1 MLISNEWL
9 KEYVTIDDS
18 VSNLAERITRT
29 GIEVDDL
36 IDYTKDIKNLVV
48 GFVKSKDK
56 HPDADKLNV
65 CQVDIG
71 EDEPVQIVCG
81 APNVDAGQYVI
92 VAKVGGRLPGGIKI
106 KRAKLRGERSEGMIC
121 SLQEIGIS
129 SNYIPKSFES
139 GIYVFSESQ
148 VPGTDALQALYL
160 DDQVMEFDL
169 TPNRADALSMI
180 GTAYEVAALYNTKM
194 TKPDTTS
201 NELELSANDELTVT
215 IENEDKVPYY
225 SARVVHD
232 VTIEPS
238 PIWMQARLIKA
249 GIRPINNVVDISNYV
264 LLEYGQ
270 PLHMFD
276 QDAIGSQQI
285 VVRQANEG
293 EKMTTLDDTERELLT
308 SDIVITNG
316 QTPIALAGVM
326 GGDFSEVKEQTS
338 NIVIEGA
345 IFDPVSIRHTSRRLN
360 LRSESSSRFEKGIA
374 TEFVD
379 EAVDRACYLLQ
390 TYANGKVLKDRVSS
404 GELGAFITPIDITAD
419 KINRTIG
426 FDLSQNDIVTIFNQ
440 LGFDTEIND
449 DVITVLVPS
458 RRKDITIKEDLIEEV
473 ARIYGYDDIPSTLPV
488 FDKVT
493 SGQLTDRQYKTRM
506 VKEVLEGAGLDQAIT
521 YSLVSKEDATAFS
534 MQQRQTIDLLM
545 PMSEAHASLRQSL
558 LPHLIEAASYNVAR
572 KNKDVKLFEIGNV
585 FFANGEGELPDQV
598 EYLSGILTGDYVVN
612 QWQGKKETVDFYL
625 AKGVV
630 DRVSEK
636 LNLEFSYRRADID
649 GLHPGRTA
657 EILLENKVVGF
668 IGELHPTL
676 AADNDL
682 KRTYVFELNFDA
694 LMSVSVGYINYQ
706 PIPRFPGMSRD
717 IALEVDQNI
726 PAADLL
732 STIHAHGGNILK
744 DTLVFDVYQGEH
756 LEKGKKSIAIRLNY
770 LDTEETLTDERVS
783 KVQAEI
789 EAALIEQGE
798 VVEIGRAH
806 V

>member
-48 GFVKSKDK
+48 GFVKSKEK

-139 GIYVFSESQ
+139 GIYVFSEAQ

-194 TKPDTTS
+194 TKPETTS
-201 NELELSANDELTVT
+201 NELDLSANDELTVT

-419 KINRTIG
+419 KINRTVG

-668 IGELHPTL
+668 IGELHPIL

-694 LMSVSVGYINYQ
+694 LMAVSVGYINYQ

-789 EAALIEQGE
+789 EAALIEQGA
-798 VVEIGRAH
+798 VIR
-806 V
+806 

>member
-9 KEYVTIDDS
+9 KEYVTNDDS

-48 GFVKSKDK
+48 GFVKSKEK
-56 HPDADKLNV
+56 HPDTDKLNV

-194 TKPDTTS
+194 TKPETTS

-326 GGDFSEVKEQTS
+326 GGDFSEVKEHTS

-345 IFDPVSIRHTSRRLN
+345 IFDSVSIRHTSRRLN

-449 DVITVLVPS
+449 DVITVQVPS

-488 FDKVT
+488 FEKVT

-521 YSLVSKEDATAFS
+521 YSLVSKEDATAFA

-694 LMSVSVGYINYQ
+694 LMAVSVGYINYQ

-789 EAALIEQGE
+789 EAALIEQGA
-798 VVEIGRAH
+798 VIR
-806 V
+806 

>member
-48 GFVKSKDK
+48 GFVKSKEK

-139 GIYVFSESQ
+139 GIFVFSESQ

-194 TKPDTTS
+194 TKPETTS

-238 PIWMQARLIKA
+238 PIWMQVRLIKA

-326 GGDFSEVKEQTS
+326 GGDFSEVKEHTS

-449 DVITVLVPS
+449 DVITVQVPS

-473 ARIYGYDDIPSTLPV
+473 ARIYGCDDIPSTLPV
-488 FDKVT
+488 FEKVT

-521 YSLVSKEDATAFS
+521 YSLVSKEDATAFA

-657 EILLENKVVGF
+657 EILLENKVIGF

-694 LMSVSVGYINYQ
+694 LMAVSVGYINYQ

-789 EAALIEQGE
+789 EAALIEQGA
-798 VVEIGRAH
+798 VIR
-806 V
+806 

>member
-48 GFVKSKDK
+48 GFVKSKEK

-65 CQVDIG
+65 CQVDIR

-139 GIYVFSESQ
+139 GIYVFSEAQ

-194 TKPDTTS
+194 TKPETTS
-201 NELELSANDELTVT
+201 NELDLSANDELTVT

-668 IGELHPTL
+668 IGELHPIL

-694 LMSVSVGYINYQ
+694 LMAVSVGYINYQ

-789 EAALIEQGE
+789 EAALIEQGA
-798 VVEIGRAH
+798 VIR
-806 V
+806 

>member
-48 GFVKSKDK
+48 GFVKSKEK

-129 SNYIPKSFES
+129 SNYVPKTFES
-139 GIYVFSESQ
+139 GIYVFSEAQ

-201 NELELSANDELTVT
+201 NELELSANNELTVT

-293 EKMTTLDDTERELLT
+293 EKMTTLDGTERELLT

-449 DVITVLVPS
+449 DVITVQVPS

-488 FDKVT
+488 FEKVT

-657 EILLENKVVGF
+657 EILLENKIVGF

-770 LDTEETLTDERVS
+770 LDTEETLTDERIS

-789 EAALIEQGE
+789 EAALIEQGA
-798 VVEIGRAH
+798 VIR
-806 V
+806 

>member
-18 VSNLAERITRT
+18 VSDLAERITRT
-29 GIEVDDL
+29 CIEVDDL

-48 GFVKSKDK
+48 GFVKSKEK

-194 TKPDTTS
+194 TKPETTS

-694 LMSVSVGYINYQ
+694 LMAVSVGYINYQ

-789 EAALIEQGE
+789 EAALIEQGA
-798 VVEIGRAH
+798 VIR
-806 V
+806 

>member
-48 GFVKSKDK
+48 GFVKSKEK

-194 TKPDTTS
+194 TKPETTS

-225 SARVVHD
+225 SARVVHN

-326 GGDFSEVKEQTS
+326 GGDFSEVKEHTS

-345 IFDPVSIRHTSRRLN
+345 IFDSVSIRHTSRRLN

-449 DVITVLVPS
+449 DVITVQVPS

-488 FDKVT
+488 FEKVT

-521 YSLVSKEDATAFS
+521 YSLVSKEDATAFA

-694 LMSVSVGYINYQ
+694 LMAVSVGYINYQ
-706 PIPRFPGMSRD
+706 PIPIFPGMSRD

-783 KVQAEI
+783 KVQVEI
-789 EAALIEQGE
+789 EAALIEQGA
-798 VVEIGRAH
+798 VIR
-806 V
+806 

>member
-48 GFVKSKDK
+48 GFVKSKEK

-129 SNYIPKSFES
+129 SNYVPKTFES
-139 GIYVFSESQ
+139 GIYVFSEAQ

-201 NELELSANDELTVT
+201 NELELSANNELTVT

-293 EKMTTLDDTERELLT
+293 EKMTTLDGTERELLT

-449 DVITVLVPS
+449 DVITVQVPS

-488 FDKVT
+488 FEKVT

-657 EILLENKVVGF
+657 EILLENKIVGF

-682 KRTYVFELNFDA
+682 KRTYVFELNFNA

-789 EAALIEQGE
+789 EAALIEQGA
-798 VVEIGRAH
+798 VIR
-806 V
+806 

>member
-48 GFVKSKDK
+48 GFVKSKEK

-180 GTAYEVAALYNTKM
+180 GTAYEVAASYNTKM
-194 TKPDTTS
+194 TKPETTS

-326 GGDFSEVKEQTS
+326 GGDFSEVKEHTS

-404 GELGAFITPIDITAD
+404 GELSAFITPIDITAD

-449 DVITVLVPS
+449 DVITVQVPS

-488 FDKVT
+488 FEKVT

-521 YSLVSKEDATAFS
+521 YSLVSKEDATAFA

-694 LMSVSVGYINYQ
+694 LMAVSVGYINYQ

-717 IALEVDQNI
+717 IALEVNQNI

-789 EAALIEQGE
+789 EAALIEQGA
-798 VVEIGRAH
+798 VIR
-806 V
+806 

>member
-48 GFVKSKDK
+48 GFVKSKEK

-139 GIYVFSESQ
+139 GIYVFSEAQ

-194 TKPDTTS
+194 TKPETTS
-201 NELELSANDELTVT
+201 NELDLSANDELTVT

-612 QWQGKKETVDFYL
+612 QWQDKKETVDFYL

-668 IGELHPTL
+668 IGELHPIL

-694 LMSVSVGYINYQ
+694 LMAVSVGYINYQ

-744 DTLVFDVYQGEH
+744 DTLVFDVYQGEY

-789 EAALIEQGE
+789 EAALIEQGA
-798 VVEIGRAH
+798 VIR
-806 V
+806 

>member
-48 GFVKSKDK
+48 GFVKSKEK

-194 TKPDTTS
+194 TKPETTS

-449 DVITVLVPS
+449 DVITVQVPS

-488 FDKVT
+488 FEKAT

-521 YSLVSKEDATAFS
+521 YSLVSKEDATAFA

-694 LMSVSVGYINYQ
+694 LMAVSVGYINYQ

-789 EAALIEQGE
+789 EAALIEQGA
-798 VVEIGRAH
+798 VIR
-806 V
+806 

>member
-48 GFVKSKDK
+48 GFVKSKEK

-194 TKPDTTS
+194 TKPETTS

-326 GGDFSEVKEQTS
+326 GGDFSEVKEHTS

-345 IFDPVSIRHTSRRLN
+345 IFDSVSIRHTSRRLN

-449 DVITVLVPS
+449 DVITVQVPS

-488 FDKVT
+488 FEKVT

-521 YSLVSKEDATAFS
+521 YSLVSKEDATTFA

-630 DRVSEK
+630 DRVAEK

-694 LMSVSVGYINYQ
+694 LMAVSVGYINYQ

-717 IALEVDQNI
+717 IALEVNQNI

-789 EAALIEQGE
+789 EAALIKQGA
-798 VVEIGRAH
+798 VIR
-806 V
+806 

>member
-48 GFVKSKDK
+48 GFVKSKEK

-139 GIYVFSESQ
+139 GIFVFSESQ

-194 TKPDTTS
+194 TKPETTS

-238 PIWMQARLIKA
+238 PIWMQVRLIKA

-326 GGDFSEVKEQTS
+326 GGDFSEVKEHTS

-449 DVITVLVPS
+449 DVITVQVPS

-488 FDKVT
+488 FEKVT

-521 YSLVSKEDATAFS
+521 YSLVSKEDATAFA

-657 EILLENKVVGF
+657 EILLENKVIGF

-694 LMSVSVGYINYQ
+694 LMAVSVGYINYQ

-744 DTLVFDVYQGEH
+744 DTLGFDVYQGEH

-789 EAALIEQGE
+789 EAALIEQGA
-798 VVEIGRAH
+798 VIR
-806 V
+806 

>member
-48 GFVKSKDK
+48 GFVKSKEK

-139 GIYVFSESQ
+139 GIFVFSESQ

-194 TKPDTTS
+194 TKPETTS

-225 SARVVHD
+225 SARVVQD

-238 PIWMQARLIKA
+238 PIWMQVRLIKA

-326 GGDFSEVKEQTS
+326 GGDFSEVKEHTS

-449 DVITVLVPS
+449 DVITVQVPS

-488 FDKVT
+488 FEKVT

-521 YSLVSKEDATAFS
+521 YSLVSKEDATAFA

-657 EILLENKVVGF
+657 EILLENKVIGF

-694 LMSVSVGYINYQ
+694 LMAVSVGYINYQ

-789 EAALIEQGE
+789 EAALIEQGA
-798 VVEIGRAH
+798 VIR
-806 V
+806 

>member
-48 GFVKSKDK
+48 GFVKSKEK

-129 SNYIPKSFES
+129 SNYVPKSFES

-326 GGDFSEVKEQTS
+326 GGDFSEVKEHTS

-449 DVITVLVPS
+449 DVITVQVPS

-488 FDKVT
+488 FEKVT

-521 YSLVSKEDATAFS
+521 YSLVSKEDATAFA

-694 LMSVSVGYINYQ
+694 LMAVSVGYINYQ

-770 LDTEETLTDERVS
+770 LDTEETLIDERVS

-789 EAALIEQGE
+789 EAALIEQGA
-798 VVEIGRAH
+798 VIR
-806 V
+806 

>member
-48 GFVKSKDK
+48 GFVKSKEK

-139 GIYVFSESQ
+139 GIYVFSEAQ

-449 DVITVLVPS
+449 DVITVQVPS

-488 FDKVT
+488 FEKVT

-636 LNLEFSYRRADID
+636 LNLEFSYRRDDID

-789 EAALIEQGE
+789 EAALIEQGA
-798 VVEIGRAH
+798 VIR
-806 V
+806 

>member
-48 GFVKSKDK
+48 GFVKSKEK

-139 GIYVFSESQ
+139 GIYVFSEAQ

-194 TKPDTTS
+194 TKPETTS
-201 NELELSANDELTVT
+201 NELDLSANDELTVT

-338 NIVIEGA
+338 NIVIEVA

-668 IGELHPTL
+668 IGELHPIL

-694 LMSVSVGYINYQ
+694 LMAVSVGYINYQ

-789 EAALIEQGE
+789 EAALIEQGA
-798 VVEIGRAH
+798 VIR
-806 V
+806 

>member
-48 GFVKSKDK
+48 GFVKSKEK

-194 TKPDTTS
+194 TKPETTS

-326 GGDFSEVKEQTS
+326 GGDFSEVKEHTS

-345 IFDPVSIRHTSRRLN
+345 IFDSVSIRHTSRRLN

-449 DVITVLVPS
+449 DVITVQVPS

-488 FDKVT
+488 FEKVT

-521 YSLVSKEDATAFS
+521 YSLVSKEDATAFA

-630 DRVSEK
+630 DRVAEK

-694 LMSVSVGYINYQ
+694 LMAVSVGYINYQ

-717 IALEVDQNI
+717 ITLEVNQNI

-744 DTLVFDVYQGEH
+744 GTLVFDVYQGEH

-789 EAALIEQGE
+789 EAALIKQGA
-798 VVEIGRAH
+798 VIR
-806 V
+806 

>member
-48 GFVKSKDK
+48 GFVKSKVK

-129 SNYIPKSFES
+129 SNYVPKTFES
-139 GIYVFSESQ
+139 GIYVFSEAQ

-201 NELELSANDELTVT
+201 NELELSANNELTVT

-293 EKMTTLDDTERELLT
+293 EKMTTLDGTERELLT

-449 DVITVLVPS
+449 DVITVQVPS

-488 FDKVT
+488 FEKVT

-657 EILLENKVVGF
+657 EILLENKIVGF

-789 EAALIEQGE
+789 EAALIEQGA
-798 VVEIGRAH
+798 VIR
-806 V
+806 

>member
-48 GFVKSKDK
+48 GFVKSKEK
-56 HPDADKLNV
+56 YPDADKLNV

-194 TKPDTTS
+194 TKPETTS

-326 GGDFSEVKEQTS
+326 GGDFSEVKEHTS

-345 IFDPVSIRHTSRRLN
+345 IFDSVSIRHTSRRLN

-449 DVITVLVPS
+449 DVITVQVPS

-488 FDKVT
+488 FEKVT

-521 YSLVSKEDATAFS
+521 YSLVSKEDATAFA

-572 KNKDVKLFEIGNV
+572 KNKNVKLFEIGNV

-630 DRVSEK
+630 DRVAEK

-694 LMSVSVGYINYQ
+694 LMAVSVGYINYQ

-717 IALEVDQNI
+717 IALEVNQNI

-789 EAALIEQGE
+789 EAALIKQGA
-798 VVEIGRAH
+798 VIR
-806 V
+806 

>member
-48 GFVKSKDK
+48 GFVKSKEK

-194 TKPDTTS
+194 TKPETTS

-326 GGDFSEVKEQTS
+326 GGDFSEVKEHTS

-345 IFDPVSIRHTSRRLN
+345 IFDSVSIRHTSRRLN

-449 DVITVLVPS
+449 DVITVQVPS

-488 FDKVT
+488 FEKVT

-521 YSLVSKEDATAFS
+521 YSLVSKEDATAFA

-625 AKGVV
+625 VKGVV
-630 DRVSEK
+630 DRVAEK

-694 LMSVSVGYINYQ
+694 LMAVSVGYINYQ

-717 IALEVDQNI
+717 IALEVNQNI

-789 EAALIEQGE
+789 EAALIKQGA
-798 VVEIGRAH
+798 VIR
-806 V
+806 

>member
-48 GFVKSKDK
+48 GFVKSKEK

-129 SNYIPKSFES
+129 SNYVPKSFES

-326 GGDFSEVKEQTS
+326 GGDFSEVKEHTS

-379 EAVDRACYLLQ
+379 EAVDSACYLLQ

-449 DVITVLVPS
+449 DVITVQVPS

-488 FDKVT
+488 FEKVT

-521 YSLVSKEDATAFS
+521 YSLVSKEDATAFA

-694 LMSVSVGYINYQ
+694 LMAVSVGYINYQ

-789 EAALIEQGE
+789 EAALIEQGA
-798 VVEIGRAH
+798 VIR
-806 V
+806 

>member
-48 GFVKSKDK
+48 GFVKSKEK

-92 VAKVGGRLPGGIKI
+92 VAKVGGRLSGGIKI

-129 SNYIPKSFES
+129 SNYVPKTFES
-139 GIYVFSESQ
+139 GIYVFSEAQ

-194 TKPDTTS
+194 TKPETTS

-215 IENEDKVPYY
+215 IENENKVPYY
-225 SARVVHD
+225 SARVVND

-360 LRSESSSRFEKGIA
+360 LRSESSSRFEKGIV

-449 DVITVLVPS
+449 DVITVQVPS

-694 LMSVSVGYINYQ
+694 LMAVSVGYINYQ

-789 EAALIEQGE
+789 EAALIEQGA
-798 VVEIGRAH
+798 VIR
-806 V
+806 

>member
-9 KEYVTIDDS
+9 KEYVTNDDS
-18 VSNLAERITRT
+18 VSNLAERIART

-48 GFVKSKDK
+48 GFVKSKEK

-194 TKPDTTS
+194 TKPETTS

-326 GGDFSEVKEQTS
+326 GGDFSEVKEHTS

-345 IFDPVSIRHTSRRLN
+345 IFDSVSIRHTSRRLN

-449 DVITVLVPS
+449 DVITVQVPS

-488 FDKVT
+488 FEKVT

-521 YSLVSKEDATAFS
+521 YSLVSKEDATAFA

-694 LMSVSVGYINYQ
+694 LMAVSVGYINYQ

-789 EAALIEQGE
+789 EAALIEQGA
-798 VVEIGRAH
+798 VIR
-806 V
+806 

>member
-48 GFVKSKDK
+48 GFVKSKEK

-139 GIYVFSESQ
+139 GIFVFSESQ

-194 TKPDTTS
+194 TKPETTS

-238 PIWMQARLIKA
+238 PIWMQVRLIKA

-326 GGDFSEVKEQTS
+326 GGDFSEVKEHTS

-449 DVITVLVPS
+449 DVITGQVPS

-488 FDKVT
+488 FEKVT

-521 YSLVSKEDATAFS
+521 YSLVSKEDATAFA

-657 EILLENKVVGF
+657 EILLENKVIGF

-694 LMSVSVGYINYQ
+694 LMAVSVGYINYQ

-789 EAALIEQGE
+789 EAALIEQGA
-798 VVEIGRAH
+798 VIR
-806 V
+806 

>member
-48 GFVKSKDK
+48 GFVKSKEK

-139 GIYVFSESQ
+139 GIYVFSEAQ

-194 TKPDTTS
+194 TKPETTS
-201 NELELSANDELTVT
+201 NELDLSANDELTVT

-612 QWQGKKETVDFYL
+612 QWQDKKETVDFYL

-668 IGELHPTL
+668 IGELHPKL

-694 LMSVSVGYINYQ
+694 LMAVSVGYINYQ

-789 EAALIEQGE
+789 EAALIEQGA
-798 VVEIGRAH
+798 VIR
-806 V
+806 

>member
-48 GFVKSKDK
+48 GFVKSKEK

-139 GIYVFSESQ
+139 GIYVFSEAQ

-194 TKPDTTS
+194 TKPETTS
-201 NELELSANDELTVT
+201 NELDLSANDELTVT

-404 GELGAFITPIDITAD
+404 GELGVFITPIDITAD

-612 QWQGKKETVDFYL
+612 QWQDKKETVDFYL

-668 IGELHPTL
+668 IGELHPIL

-694 LMSVSVGYINYQ
+694 LMAVSVGYINYQ

-789 EAALIEQGE
+789 EAALIEQGA
-798 VVEIGRAH
+798 VIR
-806 V
+806 

>member
-48 GFVKSKDK
+48 GFVKSKEK

-139 GIYVFSESQ
+139 GIYVFSEAQ

-345 IFDPVSIRHTSRRLN
+345 IFDPVSIRHTSSRLN

-449 DVITVLVPS
+449 DVITVQVPS

-488 FDKVT
+488 FEKVT

-789 EAALIEQGE
+789 EAALIEQGA
-798 VVEIGRAH
+798 VIR
-806 V
+806 

>member
-48 GFVKSKDK
+48 GFVKSKEK

-139 GIYVFSESQ
+139 GIYVFSEAQ

-194 TKPDTTS
+194 TKPETTS
-201 NELELSANDELTVT
+201 NELDLSANDELTVT

-668 IGELHPTL
+668 IGELHPIL

-694 LMSVSVGYINYQ
+694 LMAVSVGYINYQ

-789 EAALIEQGE
+789 EAALIEQGA
-798 VVEIGRAH
+798 VI
-806 V
+806 

>member
-18 VSNLAERITRT
+18 VSDLAERITRT

-36 IDYTKDIKNLVV
+36 IEYTKDIKNLVV
-48 GFVKSKDK
+48 GFVKSKEK

-194 TKPDTTS
+194 TKPETTS

-694 LMSVSVGYINYQ
+694 LMAVSVGYINYQ

-789 EAALIEQGE
+789 EAALIEQGA
-798 VVEIGRAH
+798 VIR
-806 V
+806 

>member
-48 GFVKSKDK
+48 GFVKSKEK

-129 SNYIPKSFES
+129 SNYVPKTFES
-139 GIYVFSESQ
+139 GIYVFSEAQ

-194 TKPDTTS
+194 TKPETTS

-215 IENEDKVPYY
+215 IKNEDKVPYY

-249 GIRPINNVVDISNYV
+249 SIRPINNVVDISNYV

-694 LMSVSVGYINYQ
+694 LMAVSVGYINYQ

-789 EAALIEQGE
+789 EAALIEQGA
-798 VVEIGRAH
+798 VIR
-806 V
+806 

>member
-48 GFVKSKDK
+48 GFVKSKEK

-194 TKPDTTS
+194 TKPETTS

-238 PIWMQARLIKA
+238 PIWMQAHLIKA

-326 GGDFSEVKEQTS
+326 GGDFSEVKEHTS

-345 IFDPVSIRHTSRRLN
+345 IFDSVSIRHTSRRLN

-449 DVITVLVPS
+449 DVITVQVPS

-488 FDKVT
+488 FEKVT

-521 YSLVSKEDATAFS
+521 YSLVSKEDATAFA

-630 DRVSEK
+630 DRVAEK

-694 LMSVSVGYINYQ
+694 LMAVSVGYINYQ

-717 IALEVDQNI
+717 IALEVNQNI

-789 EAALIEQGE
+789 EAALIKQGA
-798 VVEIGRAH
+798 VIR
-806 V
+806 

>member
-18 VSNLAERITRT
+18 VSNLVERITRT

-48 GFVKSKDK
+48 GFVKSKEK

-139 GIYVFSESQ
+139 GIYVFSEAQ

-194 TKPDTTS
+194 TKPETTS
-201 NELELSANDELTVT
+201 NELDLSANDELTVT

-668 IGELHPTL
+668 IGELHPIL

-694 LMSVSVGYINYQ
+694 LMAVSVGYINYQ

-789 EAALIEQGE
+789 EAALIEQGA
-798 VVEIGRAH
+798 VIR
-806 V
+806 

>member
-18 VSNLAERITRT
+18 VSDLAERITRT

-48 GFVKSKDK
+48 GFVKSKEK

-194 TKPDTTS
+194 TKPETTS

-493 SGQLTDRQYKTRM
+493 NGQLTDRQYKTRM

-694 LMSVSVGYINYQ
+694 LMAVSVGYINYQ

-789 EAALIEQGE
+789 EAALIEQGA
-798 VVEIGRAH
+798 VIR
-806 V
+806 

>member
-48 GFVKSKDK
+48 GFVKSKEK

-71 EDEPVQIVCG
+71 EDEPVQIICG

-194 TKPDTTS
+194 TKPETTS

-326 GGDFSEVKEQTS
+326 GGDFSEVKEHTS

-345 IFDPVSIRHTSRRLN
+345 IFDSVSIRHTSRRLN

-449 DVITVLVPS
+449 DVITVQVPS

-488 FDKVT
+488 FEKVT

-521 YSLVSKEDATAFS
+521 YSLVSKEDATAFA

-694 LMSVSVGYINYQ
+694 LMAVSVGYINYQ

-789 EAALIEQGE
+789 EAALIEQGA
-798 VVEIGRAH
+798 VIR
-806 V
+806 